1 MKKKMTAIVVG
12 IIIILLLNTYVRGK
26 KTLEQVPE
34 FIFSYAENQSKDYPT
49 TLGAYKFAELV
60 EESTNG
66 RIRIMV
72 QAKGELGDE
81 KSVIQQL
88 QFGGIDF
95 ARISLVQIA
104 EIIPKYNVLQMPYL
118 YKDSKHMW
126 RVLDSEIGDVF
137 LKETENF
144 EMVGLSWYDAG
155 ARNFYNAVKPINT
168 LEDIQGLK
176 IRVQESELMKDV
188 VEALGAAVV
197 PMVYDDVYSSLERGI
212 IDGAE
217 NNLPSYEST
226 GHYEVAQYYTIDE
239 HNRVPEIQLCA
250 QATWDKLSKK
260 DQEIIGLCAKK
271 SALYERELWAIREK
285 QSQEIAIQKGVKI
298 VRISAEEKARFQ
310 AAVVGV
316 YEKYCADYMD
326 IINVII
332 KM

>member
-1 MKKKMTAIVVG
+1 MKNKMAIIIVG
-12 IIIILLLNTYVRGK
+12 IIMVSLIYARVRGK
-26 KTLEQVPE
+26 QTSEQVPE
-34 FIFSYAENQSKDYPT
+34 FIFSYAENQSKDYPS

-72 QAKGELGDE
+72 QANGELGDE

-88 QFGGIDF
+88 QFGGVDF
-95 ARISLVQIA
+95 ARISLAQMA

-126 RVLDSEIGDVF
+126 RVLDSEIGDAF
-137 LKETENF
+137 LKDTEGF
-144 EMVGLSWYDAG
+144 DMVGLSWYDAG
-155 ARNFYNAVKPINT
+155 ARNFYNAVRPINT
-168 LEDIQGLK
+168 LEDMQGLK
-176 IRVQESELMKDV
+176 IRVQESELMRDM

-239 HNRVPEIQLCA
+239 HTRVPEIQLCA
-250 QATWDKLSKK
+250 QATWDKLSKE
-260 DQEIIGLCAKK
+260 DQEIIVLCAKK
-271 SALYERELWAIREK
+271 SALYERELWVTREK
-285 QSQEIAIQKGVKI
+285 QSQEIAVQKGVKI
-298 VRISAEEKARFQ
+298 VTMSAEERARFQ
-310 AAVVGV
+310 AAVAGV